1 MFERNIIYIA
11 MLSTQKLGNARF
23 MASCAIF
30 MACLLRKANFLWIR
44 GLVSIN

>member
-11 MLSTQKLGNARF
+11 RLSTQKLGNARF

-30 MACLLRKANFLWIR
+30 MVRLLRKDSFLRI
-44 GLVSIN
+44 